1 MNNVTKEE
9 KLNAIDTVLERMVAK
24 MEELKAMKETV
35 IAEAEAEAEQA
46 DSDNEEIKTHPMLGR
61 KCIIRTYSAG
71 VHFGKVTYVNPNNSM
86 EVKLT
91 DALRIWKWEN
101 GGLSLSAIANN
112 GMKGGRVNYTGEI
125 YLTNAIEYIP
135 VTAKAEATFADYIE
149 DKE

>member
-9 KLNAIDTVLERMVAK
+9 KLNAIDMAMERMAAQ
-24 MEELKAMKETV
+24 MEELKTMKEAV
-35 IAEAEAEAEQA
+35 IAEAEAELAG
-46 DSDNEEIKTHPMLGR
+46 SKNEIGEIKTHPMLGR

-135 VTAKAEATFADYIE
+135 VTAKAEATFGNYIE
-149 DKE
+149 DKD

>member
-9 KLNAIDTVLERMVAK
+9 KLNAIDMAMERMAAQ
-24 MEELKAMKETV
+24 MEELKTMKEAV
-35 IAEAEAEAEQA
+35 IAEAEAEQA
-46 DSDNEEIKTHPMLGR
+46 DSENEEIRTNPMLGR

-71 VHFGKVTYVNPNNSM
+71 VHFGKVSYVNPNNSM

-112 GMKGGRVNYTGEI
+112 GMKGGRVNYTGEV

-135 VTAKAEATFADYIE
+135 VTAKAEASFADYIE

>member
-1 MNNVTKEE
+1 MIVTKEE
-9 KLNAIDTVLERMVAK
+9 KLNAIDTVIERMVAQ

-35 IAEAEAEAEQA
+35 IAEAEAEQA
-46 DSDNEEIKTHPMLGR
+46 DCENEETKTHPMLGR

-71 VHFGKVTYVNPNNSM
+71 VHFGKVSYVNPNNSM

-112 GMKGGRVNYTGEI
+112 GVKGGRVNYTGEV

>member
-9 KLNAIDTVLERMVAK
+9 KLNAIDTAMERMAAQ

-35 IAEAEAEAEQA
+35 IAEAEQA
-46 DSDNEEIKTHPMLGR
+46 DSENGEAKTHLMLGR

-71 VHFGKVTYVNPNNSM
+71 VHFGKVSYVNPNNSM

-112 GMKGGRVNYTGEI
+112 GMKGGRVNYTGEV

-135 VTAKAEATFADYIE
+135 VTAKAEASFADYIE